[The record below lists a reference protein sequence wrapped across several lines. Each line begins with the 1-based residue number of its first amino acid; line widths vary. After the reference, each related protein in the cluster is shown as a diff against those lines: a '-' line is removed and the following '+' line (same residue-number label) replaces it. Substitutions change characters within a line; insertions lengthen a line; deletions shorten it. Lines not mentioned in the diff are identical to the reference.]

1 MQAPP
6 ISPKQMNLLRVV
18 LAMAWADDS
27 LEQKE
32 VDTMLNR
39 FSQLFATEPQQQTQ
53 LQSQLTEYFVQ
64 NIPLPETVS
73 KLTTPEEKEV
83 ALRLSYEVIN
93 ASARTPTEPKVN
105 TQESNAYNLLVSLL
119 NLPAEV
125 VQRAEKEATAS
136 LTEGGNNIIDMLA
149 FQIKEHLAT

>member
-93 ASARTPTEPKVN
+93 ASARTPTEDKVN
-105 TQESNAYNLLVSLL
+105 EQESNAYNLLVSLL
-119 NLPAEV
+119 NLPPEV
-125 VQRAEKEATAS
+125 VERAEKEATAS